1 MFLFIFIHYNKIHMK
16 KISIVVGMLLFL
28 FSPVMAQETMT
39 NKEKNDASVITDNTL
54 DIKQKFGIDIKETD
68 VNIQR
73 NASIIA
79 DKEPLF
85 VVDGIP
91 IKTDN
96 NPNLD
101 PNSIAEISVLK
112 GLKATV
118 LYGEAGR
125 NGVVLITTK

>member
-1 MFLFIFIHYNKIHMK
+1 
-16 KISIVVGMLLFL
+16 MLLFL

>member
-1 MFLFIFIHYNKIHMK
+1 MK
-16 KISIVVGMLLFL
+16 KYSIVIGLLLFL
-28 FSPVMAQETMT
+28 FNPIMAQETIT
-39 NKEKNDASVITDNTL
+39 NKEKNNASVITGNTL
-54 DIKQKFGIDIKETD
+54 DIKQEFGIDDTT
-68 VNIQR
+68 
-73 NASIIA
+73 ASGMFQSNVYTLD
-79 DKEPLF
+79 DKQPLF

-118 LYGEAGR
+118 LYGELGR
-125 NGVVLITTK
+125 NGVVLITTKQ